1 MKELGVIIVITLSIT
16 AESPPCNHTPPS
28 LTNSQQSLVIVF
40 VNGSNDCMYASVCY
54 TRLHG
59 PRHLLILA
67 IFQATVSTVFNH
79 IHPKLDVLEYSAVTS
94 WS

>member
-16 AESPPCNHTPPS
+16 AGSPPCNHTPPT

-40 VNGSNDCMYASVCY
+40 VNGSNDCIYASVCY

-59 PRHLLILA
+59 PRHLLILSF
-67 IFQATVSTVFNH
+67 IPGYCLYMLQVR
-79 IHPKLDVLEYSAVTS
+79 
-94 WS
+94 